1 MSKFMTILFI
11 FLLSTMSAFAIDSD
25 KVKEAIQKDQ
35 MSVQDMR
42 KWYSVYKGAY
52 VYVKEYDAVGS
63 NDFADIFDKMI
74 KVRNKLDPK
83 KGNTNFVSET
93 SLEKYKTEK
102 YTPEALTDLADDFF
116 AISEGIRKAIEDAK

>member
-1 MSKFMTILFI
+1 MPKFMTILLVF
-11 FLLSTMSAFAIDSD
+11 FLSTISAFAIDAD
-25 KVKEAIQKDQ
+25 KVKEAIVKDQ

-52 VYVKEYDAVGS
+52 VYVKEYEAVGS

-83 KGNTNFVSET
+83 KGNTNFVAET

-116 AISEGIRKAIEDAK
+116 AISEGIRKAIEEQ

>member
-1 MSKFMTILFI
+1 MTILFI
-11 FLLSTMSAFAIDSD
+11 FLLSGMSAFAIDSD